1 MRCHC
6 RKIKVYLSNI
16 CPILQKKKKIENN
29 KEKKKNTEK
38 TVENVLKGR

>member
-1 MRCHC
+1 MPN
-6 RKIKVYLSNI
+6 SA
-16 CPILQKKKKIENN
+16 KKKIENN